1 MLRVRWRMERNS
13 GGREP
18 VTDALLEIGRPPP
31 ARLYL
36 RRLWARRDFIWAV
49 PLGQLRVQ
57 TQNSLLGGFW
67 HLLNPLLTAAL
78 YYVVFGVIFGGVD
91 RIANYSAFLVI
102 GIFTFLYTSRSVSA
116 GARAV
121 TSNMGIVTQ
130 INFPR
135 LALPSAAAVAETIS
149 HVFALVALFLTLPLL
164 GVSLSWT
171 WLAIAPVV
179 LLQGAFNAGLAMVAA
194 RVAFQYRD
202 VENLLPHLLRFWMY
216 GSGVFFT
223 IDFVMEA
230 VGDSL
235 WTTLLFSLNPAY
247 IHMALMRSVLMGTEG
262 ATVGLWAGALAWAVA
277 ALVGGFFFFRR
288 REVEYGRG

>member
-1 MLRVRWRMERNS
+1 MNQ
-13 GGREP
+13 
-18 VTDALLEIGRPPP
+18 ALLEIGTPPP
-31 ARLYL
+31 ARIYL

-57 TQNSLLGGFW
+57 TQSSLLGSFW

-78 YYVVFGVIFGGVD
+78 YYVVFGVIFGGVE
-91 RIANYSAFLVI
+91 RIANYPAFLVI
-102 GIFTFLYTSRSVSA
+102 GIFTFLYTSRTVSA

-121 TSNMGIVTQ
+121 TSNMGLVTQ

-149 HVFALVALFLTLPLL
+149 HGFALIALFLTLPLL
-164 GVSLSWT
+164 GVSPSLT
-171 WLAIAPVV
+171 WLVVIPV
-179 LLQGAFNAGLAMVAA
+179 LLLQAAFNAGVAMVAA

-223 IDFVMEA
+223 IDFVVAA
-230 VGDSL
+230 VGEL
-235 WTTLLFSLNPAY
+235 RWTTLLFSLNPAY
-247 IHMALMRSVLMGTEG
+247 IHMTLMRSVLMGSEAST
-262 ATVGLWAGALAWAVA
+262 AASWAGAAAWAVV